1 VFTFY
6 RAVDPVKGSWDGYG
20 YFPMGNDD
28 FLAFVTDA
36 PSGASIHTPEL
47 IKEFWRTFSAR
58 PNGDFPQIQ
67 LADALNRM
75 QTDLQTRGRREN
87 LLYQATIAVAQK
99 IGSQLFYCCI
109 GDSVFQ
115 IYRESKLYRL
125 SDSEVWDGSVI
136 FTPEQKVQDRQK
148 TTEIR
153 FVGSN
158 GSFIPISEIKRLD
171 LKSGDLLLFHTDGI
185 EDLLSPD
192 HLLKIIDSPVDQFRN
207 RMETIFIQDKVKDD
221 ATLLAVPARISPEF
235 HAEKEIGTLRGLLET
250 IQGEQKQLREQLT
263 DPASIRARMEKVETT
278 LNRIAQDVQRLNKPQ
293 RSEQRPVIAAGI
305 GVSSRKKRNLPW
317 LIPLVCL
324 LAGTAAGAFLFRGK
338 DAPPPE
344 PKTKQQRQA
353 IKRQVAPPEIP
364 SVVECSY
371 TIQKGDTLEQI
382 ASSRNLSVDQLL
394 ELNPNQKKE
403 EPLVIGNNL
412 MVCEAP

>member
-1 VFTFY
+1 MKEVFTFY

-192 HLLKIIDSPVDQFRN
+192 HL
-207 RMETIFIQDKVKDD
+207 
-221 ATLLAVPARISPEF
+221 
-235 HAEKEIGTLRGLLET
+235 
-250 IQGEQKQLREQLT
+250 
-263 DPASIRARMEKVETT
+263 
-278 LNRIAQDVQRLNKPQ
+278 
-293 RSEQRPVIAAGI
+293 
-305 GVSSRKKRNLPW
+305 
-317 LIPLVCL
+317 
-324 LAGTAAGAFLFRGK
+324 
-338 DAPPPE
+338 
-344 PKTKQQRQA
+344 
-353 IKRQVAPPEIP
+353 
-364 SVVECSY
+364 
-371 TIQKGDTLEQI
+371 
-382 ASSRNLSVDQLL
+382 
-394 ELNPNQKKE
+394 
-403 EPLVIGNNL
+403 
-412 MVCEAP
+412 